1 MIRISKPEIN
11 IREKLGEVKLESGH
25 AGRRILASETVDEQF
40 AVSGMGRKNILDNG
54 AMEVAQRGTT
64 SSIDNTV
71 GAVDRWFKYASGD
84 TATYGQANDTT
95 VGKHLYF
102 NTNASGYG
110 NIRQKLEGMFV
121 PEGGLDVTLS
131 FLMRVDHGTSPLR
144 IESWNLTDNTQI
156 YSNYYEEVITSDWKK
171 YIISFRLNA
180 DDSMD
185 NWHIMLGS
193 NNSPANTRFRIT
205 QVQLEKGG
213 VATPFEYRPYHEELH
228 RCMRFYESLAT
239 TGENDA
245 NRYNGIAWATNNM
258 NVFIPF
264 RVTKSSSPTVSITNN
279 GEVFTGSWQSADGHA
294 VTGTGVRGCTIS
306 IQKSNAYTIKYGYF
320 IRNQTINAS
329 IGTGSGA
336 W

>member
-11 IREKLGEVKLESGH
+11 IREKLGEVKLENGH

-40 AVSGMGRKNILDNG
+40 AVSGMGRKNMLDNG

-84 TATYGQANDTT
+84 TATYGQADDTT

-102 NTNASGYG
+102 NVNASGYG

-171 YIISFRLNA
+171 YIISFRLDSN
-180 DDSMD
+180 DSMD
-185 NWHIMLGS
+185 NWHLMLGS
-193 NNSPANTRFRIT
+193 NNAPANTRFRIT
-205 QVQLEKGG
+205 QVQLEKGNI
-213 VATPFEYRPYHEELH
+213 ATPFEDRPYHEELH

-239 TGENDA
+239 YGEGDA

-279 GEVFTGSWQSADGHA
+279 GEVFTSNWQSADGHS

-306 IQKSNAYTIKYGYF
+306 IQKSNAYTVKYGYF
-320 IRNQTINAS
+320 IRNQTIYAS